1 MLWCAC
7 HCPFYLKAVVAMTET
22 VRELQEKVLTLPTDE
37 RAALAEKLLT
47 SLEPKS
53 SAQRAWSQLASRRR
67 EDVFAVR
74 MNMVPDAE
82 AVARIRAKVA

>member
-1 MLWCAC
+1 
-7 HCPFYLKAVVAMTET
+7 MTET
-22 VRELQEKVLTLPTDE
+22 VRELQEKVLTLPIDE
-37 RAALAEKLLT
+37 RAALAELLLA

-67 EDVFAVR
+67 ADVLAGR
-74 MNMVPDAE
+74 MSMVPGAE